1 MNKKVAVI
9 FPGQGSQVMGMG
21 KDLISLPLFA
31 QRLEKVAELANLTLD
46 EFFQPKN
53 MKIIEK
59 TEIVQPYIFVISVT
73 LHELISKE
81 YSLKPILFGGHSLG
95 EFSAL
100 VASGMLSFEAG
111 FELVKVR
118 GSLMGEAC
126 NKTKGGMLAVL
137 SPEKEL
143 FSLLHDEVK
152 EQHNTIKIANYNSAN
167 QLVISGADE
176 SIKEFKNVIENK
188 LKARAIPLKVSGAF
202 HSGLMN
208 EANKDF
214 SHYLDFTKFQA
225 PLAPIVMNVSGE
237 AELNKSNI
245 FSLIKEQMIS
255 SVLWKKSME
264 TIESFQP
271 DLVLEIGPGRVLSS
285 LIKSSH
291 RNLNVSN
298 IGNRSDLLRFKKQL
312 EREVEIVV

>member
-1 MNKKVAVI
+1 MNKKIAVV
-9 FPGQGSQVMGMG
+9 FPGQGSQVIGMG
-21 KDLISLPLFA
+21 KDLLSLPLFA
-31 QRLEKVAELANLTLD
+31 ERLGKVAELANLTL
-46 EFFQPKN
+46 EELFHPRN
-53 MKIIEK
+53 MKLIEQ
-59 TEIVQPYIFVISVT
+59 TEIAQPYIFVISVT
-73 LHELISKE
+73 LYELISNE

-100 VASGMLSFEAG
+100 VASGALSFEEG
-111 FELVKVR
+111 FDLVKIR
-118 GSLMGEAC
+118 GTLMSEAC
-126 NKTKGGMLAVL
+126 EKNKGGMLAVL
-137 SPEKEL
+137 SPEKKL
-143 FSLLHDEVK
+143 FSLLHEEMK
-152 EQHNTIKIANYNSAN
+152 EQRNTITIANYNSAN

-202 HSGLMN
+202 HSVLMN

-214 SHYLDFTKFQA
+214 SHYLELAKFHS
-225 PLAPIVMNVSGE
+225 PLAPVVMNVNGE
-237 AELNKSNI
+237 AELSKGNI
-245 FSLIKEQMIS
+245 FVLVKDQMIS

-271 DLVLEIGPGRVLSS
+271 DLVLEVGPGRVLSS